1 MDSYISLLTP
11 AIAFFIAVG
20 APGPATLSL
29 ASTAMAAGTGAAL
42 RYSLGLT
49 IMLAIWG
56 AMAAAGLGPLL
67 AESALALTVL
77 KIAGGAYLL
86 WLAWKSGRSALRKAD
101 AIEAPGKGHYFRQG
115 FMLNAMNPK
124 ALVSWAAIIAL
135 GAGPETTSAEIWMI
149 WAVCAITGPSVY
161 VIYAFAFALPPFRKA
176 YLRARRWIEGVTAIL
191 FGAAGI
197 SLLTWKA
204 GNA

>member
-101 AIEAPGKGHYFRQG
+101 AIEAPGR
-115 FMLNAMNPK
+115 
-124 ALVSWAAIIAL
+124 AII
-135 GAGPETTSAEIWMI
+135 
-149 WAVCAITGPSVY
+149 SVR
-161 VIYAFAFALPPFRKA
+161 V
-176 YLRARRWIEGVTAIL
+176 
-191 FGAAGI
+191 
-197 SLLTWKA
+197 SC
-204 GNA
+204 